1 MMKITYYE
9 KIGDTQ
15 IKQLVHDFY
24 QEIRNDALLRPMYK
38 NDLEGAEERLYL
50 FMIQYLGG
58 PDTYNQLRGHPRLRQ
73 RHVTFPVTEEA
84 KQHWLA
90 NMKVALDKSEIE
102 QPDKDFLWKYFQ
114 QTGEFLKNR

>member
-1 MMKITYYE
+1 MKISYYE
-9 KIGDTQ
+9 KIGDAN

-24 QEIRNDALLRPMYK
+24 QEIRNDELLRPMYK

-50 FMIQYLGG
+50 FMVQYLGG

-73 RHVTFPVTEEA
+73 RHVVFPVTEEA

-90 NMKVALDKSEIE
+90 NMRAALDKSEMDK
-102 QPDKDFLWKYFQ
+102 PDKDFLWKYFEK
-114 QTGEFLKNR
+114 TGEFLKNR